1 MTTSRNLAS
10 IGNTLQTNVKLQKK
24 LINIFTLALVKKQS
38 LIFYQNEIKKIGK
51 I

>member
-1 MTTSRNLAS
+1 MTPSRNLAS

-24 LINIFTLALVKKQS
+24 LMNIFILPLVKKQS
-38 LIFYQNEIKKIGK
+38 LIFYHYEIKEIGK